1 MLELAW
7 TTFSKKYV
15 MLHFLYTLSLI
26 DMSLAYKC
34 VNLKNTFWKF
44 IFEINFSMQSLSL
57 EVVWNYALMY

>member
-26 DMSLAYKC
+26 DMSLAYKSSSEPTGLRKQC
-34 VNLKNTFWKF
+34 NG
-44 IFEINFSMQSLSL
+44 
-57 EVVWNYALMY
+57 